1 MHTEESTVHKPSSTC
16 LTAEHTPVT
25 NQAPEQTVIKK
36 LLDLSHIWFYYNC
49 NAC

>member
-1 MHTEESTVHKPSSTC
+1 MHTEESTVHEPSSTC

-25 NQAPEQTVIKK
+25 NQAPEQTIIK
-36 LLDLSHIWFYYNC
+36 LLDLLHIWFHYNN